1 MDDLVL
7 IAKVPHGARGQRS
20 GRPARVEFAL
30 RNYGEL
36 CFLALPRHMVQ
47 DGDGAEFYKSS
58 TGFAIQISA
67 NGSRKISSKKNNM
80 SATVPLEIRT
90 LIGGAFNGTITVP
103 HTSLANNTFFFSFED
118 IHAAAQ
124 AK

>member
-7 IAKVPHGARGQRS
+7 VPKVPHGARGQRQ

-36 CFLALPRHMVQ
+36 CFVALPRHLVR

-58 TGFAIQISA
+58 KGFAVQISA
-67 NGSRKISSKKNNM
+67 NGSRKISNKKNNM
-80 SATVPLEIRT
+80 SATMPKEIREV
-90 LIGGAFNGTITVP
+90 IGSLFQGTITVP
-103 HTSLANNTFFFSFED
+103 HTAMPNSTFFFAYAD
-118 IHAAAQ
+118 IHAASN
-124 AK
+124 K

>member
-7 IAKVPHGARGQRS
+7 VAKVPHGARGQRS
-20 GRPARVEFAL
+20 GRPARVTFAL
-30 RNYGEL
+30 RNYGDL
-36 CFLALPRHMVQ
+36 CFVALPRHLVR

-58 TGFAIQISA
+58 KGFAIQISA

-90 LIGGAFNGTITVP
+90 LIGSSFNGTITVP
-103 HTSLANNTFFFSFED
+103 HTPMPNSTFFFSFDD
-118 IHAAAQ
+118 IAAA